1 MERILYSKMT
11 TKIYNLSEFERIGR
25 SNYELPENV
34 LASIRTLCSLVG
46 YAENTQNTYI
56 NQYNA
61 TAPTT
66 ATYQKKSNDNNVLR
80 TGKKPKETTSEW
92 KRPVFHA
99 TVFAEVNDTQALIND
114 IRVGLNK
121 IKEANCDENIVMF
134 IEKIDKIQES
144 IDFGDDC
151 ELTEKM
157 QQVFDTIYTICISNK
172 MFSKIYATVLVRLC
186 QNYSSHFNQLL
197 ENKLAEFLA
206 TMQNI
211 VDVNAN
217 DNYDAFCEFTAKNT
231 TRKNMANL
239 FCEIAKLGEYEN
251 IQVATIVKI
260 TSDLLN
266 QISESVELVEKQKE
280 VEEITENIV
289 IIFSH
294 FGKELKEQ
302 FKSSFEQL
310 ASLKKPGL
318 TSRTRF
324 KYMDFVGK

>member
-1 MERILYSKMT
+1 MT
-11 TKIYNLSEFERIGR
+11 TKTYNMSEFERIGR
-25 SNYELPENV
+25 INYELPENV

-46 YAENTQNTYI
+46 YAETTQNTYI

-61 TAPTT
+61 NAPSTT
-66 ATYQKKSNDNNVLR
+66 AVQKKSGGSGRQLG
-80 TGKKPKETTSEW
+80 TKKPKETNNEW
-92 KRPVFHA
+92 KRPTFKA
-99 TVFAEVNDTQALIND
+99 TVFAEVDDTQALIND

-121 IKEANCDENIVMF
+121 IKEANCDENIAMF

-186 QNYSSHFNQLL
+186 QNYSSHFNEML
-197 ENKLAEFLA
+197 ETKMVEFLA

-231 TRKNMANL
+231 TRKNMTNL
-239 FCEIAKLGEYEN
+239 FCEIAKFGEYEN
-251 IQVATIVKI
+251 IQVATIVKM
-260 TSDLLN
+260 TTDLLN
-266 QISESVELVEKQKE
+266 QILESVELVEKQKE

-294 FGKELKEQ
+294 FEKELKGQ
-302 FKSSFEQL
+302 FKPIFEQL
-310 ASLKKPGL
+310 SSLKKPGL

>member
-1 MERILYSKMT
+1 MT
-11 TKIYNLSEFERIGR
+11 TKIYSLSEFERIGR
-25 SNYELPENV
+25 CNYELPENV

-46 YAENTQNTYI
+46 YAETTQNTYI

-61 TAPTT
+61 TAPSTT
-66 ATYQKKSNDNNVLR
+66 MNQKKGGGGGARQVSSR
-80 TGKKPKETTSEW
+80 KPKETNNEW
-92 KRPVFHA
+92 KRPVFKA
-99 TVFAEVNDTQALIND
+99 TVFAEVDDTQALIND

-121 IKEANCDENIVMF
+121 IKDTNCDENIAMF

-186 QNYSSHFNQLL
+186 QNYGSNFNPILDD
-197 ENKLAEFLA
+197 KVVEFLA
-206 TMQNI
+206 SMQNI

-217 DNYDAFCEFTAKNT
+217 DNYDAFCEFTAKNNS
-231 TRKNMANL
+231 RKNIANL
-239 FCEIAKLGEYEN
+239 LCEIAKMGEYEN
-251 IQVATIVKI
+251 MQVSTIIKI

-266 QISESVELVEKQKE
+266 QITESVELVEKQKE

-294 FGKELKEQ
+294 FGKELREQ
-302 FKSSFEQL
+302 FKPIFEQL

-318 TSRTRF
+318 SSRTRF
-324 KYMDFVGK
+324 KYMDLVGK

>member
-1 MERILYSKMT
+1 MT
-11 TKIYNLSEFERIGR
+11 TKTYNMSEFERIGR
-25 SNYELPENV
+25 INYELPENV
-34 LASIRTLCSLVG
+34 LVSIRTLCSLVG
-46 YAENTQNTYI
+46 YAETTQNTYI

-61 TAPTT
+61 NAPSTT
-66 ATYQKKSNDNNVLR
+66 TVQKKSGGSGRQL
-80 TGKKPKETTSEW
+80 GSKKPKETNNEW
-92 KRPVFHA
+92 KRPVFKA
-99 TVFAEVNDTQALIND
+99 TVFAEVDDTQALIND

-121 IKEANCDENIVMF
+121 IKEANCDENIAMF

-151 ELTEKM
+151 ELTDKM

-186 QNYSSHFNQLL
+186 QNYSSHFNEML
-197 ENKLAEFLA
+197 ETKMVEFLA

-231 TRKNMANL
+231 TRKNMTNL
-239 FCEIAKLGEYEN
+239 FCEIAKFGEYEN
-251 IQVATIVKI
+251 IQVATIVKM
-260 TSDLLN
+260 TTDLLN
-266 QISESVELVEKQKE
+266 QILESVELVEKQKE

-294 FGKELKEQ
+294 FEKELKEQ
-302 FKSSFEQL
+302 FKSIFEQL
-310 ASLKKPGL
+310 SSLKKPGL

>member
-1 MERILYSKMT
+1 MT
-11 TKIYNLSEFERIGR
+11 TKTYNMSEFERIGR
-25 SNYELPENV
+25 INYELPENV
-34 LASIRTLCSLVG
+34 LVSIRTLCSLVG
-46 YAENTQNTYI
+46 YAETTQNTYI

-61 TAPTT
+61 NAPSTT
-66 ATYQKKSNDNNVLR
+66 AVQKKSGGSGRQL
-80 TGKKPKETTSEW
+80 GSKKPKETNNEW
-92 KRPVFHA
+92 KRPTFKA
-99 TVFAEVNDTQALIND
+99 TVFAEVDDTQALIND

-121 IKEANCDENIVMF
+121 IKEANCDENIAMF

-151 ELTEKM
+151 ELTDKM

-186 QNYSSHFNQLL
+186 QNYSSHFNKML
-197 ENKLAEFLA
+197 ETKMVEFLA

-231 TRKNMANL
+231 TRKNMTNL
-239 FCEIAKLGEYEN
+239 FCEIAKFGEYEN
-251 IQVATIVKI
+251 IQVATIVKM
-260 TSDLLN
+260 TTDLLN
-266 QISESVELVEKQKE
+266 QILESVELVEKQKE

-294 FGKELKEQ
+294 FEKELKGQ
-302 FKSSFEQL
+302 FKPIFEQL

>member
-1 MERILYSKMT
+1 MT
-11 TKIYNLSEFERIGR
+11 TKIYNLNEFERIGR
-25 SNYELPENV
+25 TQYELPENV

-46 YAENTQNTYI
+46 YVETTQNTYI

-61 TAPTT
+61 TAPSTT
-66 ATYQKKSNDNNVLR
+66 TTMSQKKSGGSGRQVSSR
-80 TGKKPKETTSEW
+80 KPKETSNEW
-92 KRPVFHA
+92 KRPVFKA
-99 TVFAEVNDTQALIND
+99 TVFAEVDDTQALIND

-121 IKEANCDENIVMF
+121 IKESNCDENIAMF

-172 MFSKIYATVLVRLC
+172 MFSKIYATVLVRLF
-186 QNYSSHFNQLL
+186 QNYGSHFNELFD
-197 ENKLAEFLA
+197 KKISEFLES
-206 TMQNI
+206 MQNI

-217 DNYDAFCEFTAKNT
+217 DNYDAFCEFTAKNNS
-231 TRKNMANL
+231 RKNIANL
-239 FCEIAKLGEYEN
+239 LCEIAKLGEYEN
-251 IQVATIVKI
+251 IQVSTIVKM

-266 QISESVELVEKQKE
+266 QIMESVELVERQKE

-294 FGKELKEQ
+294 FDNELKTQ
-302 FKSSFEQL
+302 FKTSFEQL
-310 ASLKKPGL
+310 ALLKKPGL

-324 KYMDFVGK
+324 KYMDLVGK

>member
-1 MERILYSKMT
+1 MT
-11 TKIYNLSEFERIGR
+11 TKTYNMTEFERIGR
-25 SNYELPENV
+25 TDYSLPENV
-34 LASIRTLCSLVG
+34 LVSIRNLCSFVG

-56 NQYNA
+56 NQYNVN
-61 TAPTT
+61 APTT
-66 ATYQKKSNDNNVLR
+66 TTSSYQKKSNDNMVR
-80 TGKKPKETTSEW
+80 TIKKPKETNEW

-99 TVFAEVNDTQALIND
+99 TVFAEVNDTQAIIND

-121 IKEANCDENIVMF
+121 IKESNCEENIAMF

-157 QQVFDTIYTICISNK
+157 QQVFDIIYGICISNK
-172 MFSKIYATVLVRLC
+172 MFSKIYATVLTRLC
-186 QNYSSHFNQLL
+186 QKYNSHFNQMLDTKIT
-197 ENKLAEFLA
+197 EYLAS
-206 TMQNI
+206 MQNI

-217 DNYDAFCEFTAKNT
+217 ENYDAFCESTAKNT
-231 TRKNMANL
+231 TRKNITNL
-239 FCEIAKLGEYEN
+239 FCEIAKMGEYEN
-251 IQVATIVKI
+251 IQVASIVKM
-260 TSDLLN
+260 TTDMLT
-266 QISESVELVEKQKE
+266 QIFDSIELVEKQKE

-294 FGKELKEQ
+294 FNKELKEL
-302 FKSSFEQL
+302 FKPMFEQL
-310 ASLKKPGL
+310 SSLKKPGL

>member
-1 MERILYSKMT
+1 M
-11 TKIYNLSEFERIGR
+11 
-25 SNYELPENV
+25 
-34 LASIRTLCSLVG
+34 
-46 YAENTQNTYI
+46 
-56 NQYNA
+56 
-61 TAPTT
+61 
-66 ATYQKKSNDNNVLR
+66 D
-80 TGKKPKETTSEW
+80 
-92 KRPVFHA
+92 
-99 TVFAEVNDTQALIND
+99 DTQALIND

-121 IKEANCDENIVMF
+121 IKEANCDENIAMF

-151 ELTEKM
+151 ELTDKM

-186 QNYSSHFNQLL
+186 QNYSSHFNEML
-197 ENKLAEFLA
+197 ETKMVEFLA

-231 TRKNMANL
+231 TRKNMMNL
-239 FCEIAKLGEYEN
+239 FCEIAKFGEYEN
-251 IQVATIVKI
+251 IQVATIVKM
-260 TSDLLN
+260 TTDLLN
-266 QISESVELVEKQKE
+266 QILESVELVEKQKE

-294 FGKELKEQ
+294 FEKELKGQ
-302 FKSSFEQL
+302 FKPIFEQL
-310 ASLKKPGL
+310 SSLKKPGL

>member
-1 MERILYSKMT
+1 MT
-11 TKIYNLSEFERIGR
+11 TKIYSLSEFERIGR
-25 SNYELPENV
+25 CNYELPENV

-46 YAENTQNTYI
+46 YAETTQNTYI

-61 TAPTT
+61 TAPSTT
-66 ATYQKKSNDNNVLR
+66 MNQKKGGGGGGARQVSSR
-80 TGKKPKETTSEW
+80 KPKETNNEW
-92 KRPVFHA
+92 KRPVFKA
-99 TVFAEVNDTQALIND
+99 TVFAEVDDTQALIND

-121 IKEANCDENIVMF
+121 IKDTNCDENIAMF

-186 QNYSSHFNQLL
+186 QNYGSNFNPILDD
-197 ENKLAEFLA
+197 KVVEFLA
-206 TMQNI
+206 SMQNI

-217 DNYDAFCEFTAKNT
+217 DNYDAFCEFTAKNNS
-231 TRKNMANL
+231 RKNIANL
-239 FCEIAKLGEYEN
+239 LCEIAKMGEYEN
-251 IQVATIVKI
+251 MQVSTIIKI

-266 QISESVELVEKQKE
+266 QITESVELVEKQKE

-294 FGKELKEQ
+294 FGKELREQ
-302 FKSSFEQL
+302 FKPIFEQL

-318 TSRTRF
+318 SSRTRF
-324 KYMDFVGK
+324 KYMDLVGK

>member
-1 MERILYSKMT
+1 MT
-11 TKIYNLSEFERIGR
+11 TKTYNLSEFERIGR

-34 LASIRTLCSLVG
+34 LASIKLLCSLVG

-61 TAPTT
+61 TAPS
-66 ATYQKKSNDNNVLR
+66 ATMTQKKSGDRGSGRQLG
-80 TGKKPKETTSEW
+80 TKKPKETNNEW

-99 TVFAEVNDTQALIND
+99 TVFAQVDDTQALIND

-121 IKEANCDENIVMF
+121 IKDANCDENIAMF

-144 IDFGDDC
+144 INFGDDC
-151 ELTEKM
+151 ELSEKM
-157 QQVFDTIYTICISNK
+157 QQVFETIYTICISNK

-186 QNYSSHFNQLL
+186 QNYSSHFNEMLD
-197 ENKLAEFLA
+197 NKIVEFLA
-206 TMQNI
+206 SMQNI

-231 TRKNMANL
+231 TRKNIANL
-239 FCEIAKLGEYEN
+239 LCEIAKLGEYEN
-251 IQVATIVKI
+251 IQVSNIVKI
-260 TSDLLN
+260 TTDLLN
-266 QISESVELVEKQKE
+266 HILSSVELVEKQKE

-294 FGKELKEQ
+294 FDKELKEQ

>member
-1 MERILYSKMT
+1 MT
-11 TKIYNLSEFERIGR
+11 TKTYNLSEFERIGR
-25 SNYELPENV
+25 VNYELPENV
-34 LASIRTLCSLVG
+34 LLSIRMLCSLVG

-61 TAPTT
+61 TAPSTT
-66 ATYQKKSNDNNVLR
+66 TSSSQRKSGGQARQVSSR
-80 TGKKPKETTSEW
+80 KPKETNNEW
-92 KRPVFHA
+92 KRPTFKA
-99 TVFAEVNDTQALIND
+99 TVFAEVDDTQALIND

-121 IKEANCDENIVMF
+121 IKDTNCDENIAMF

-157 QQVFDTIYTICISNK
+157 QQVFETIYTICISNK

-186 QNYSSHFNQLL
+186 QNYSAHFNELL
-197 ENKLAEFLA
+197 DAKVVEFLA
-206 TMQNI
+206 SMQNI

-231 TRKNMANL
+231 TRKNIMNL
-239 FCEIAKLGEYEN
+239 FCEIAKTGDYEN
-251 IQVATIVKI
+251 IQASTIIKM
-260 TSDLLN
+260 TTDLLN
-266 QISESVELVEKQKE
+266 QILESVELVEKQKE

-302 FKSSFEQL
+302 FKTTFEQL
-310 ASLKKPGL
+310 AALKKPGL

>member
-1 MERILYSKMT
+1 MT
-11 TKIYNLSEFERIGR
+11 TKTYNMSEFERIGR
-25 SNYELPENV
+25 INYELPENV
-34 LASIRTLCSLVG
+34 LVSIRTLCSLVG
-46 YAENTQNTYI
+46 YAETTQNTYI

-61 TAPTT
+61 NAPSTT
-66 ATYQKKSNDNNVLR
+66 AVQKKSGGSGRQL
-80 TGKKPKETTSEW
+80 GSKKPKETNNEW
-92 KRPVFHA
+92 KRPVFKA
-99 TVFAEVNDTQALIND
+99 TVFAEVDDTQALIND

-121 IKEANCDENIVMF
+121 IKEANCDENIAMF

-151 ELTEKM
+151 ELTDKM

-186 QNYSSHFNQLL
+186 QNYSSHFNEML
-197 ENKLAEFLA
+197 ETKMVEFLA

-211 VDVNAN
+211 VDVNA
-217 DNYDAFCEFTAKNT
+217 
-231 TRKNMANL
+231 TRKNMTNL
-239 FCEIAKLGEYEN
+239 FCEIAKFGEYEN
-251 IQVATIVKI
+251 IQVATIVKM
-260 TSDLLN
+260 TTDLLN
-266 QISESVELVEKQKE
+266 QILESVELVEKQKE

-294 FGKELKEQ
+294 FEKELKEQ
-302 FKSSFEQL
+302 FKPIFEQL
-310 ASLKKPGL
+310 SSLKKPGL

>member
-1 MERILYSKMT
+1 M
-11 TKIYNLSEFERIGR
+11 SEFERIGR
-25 SNYELPENV
+25 INYELPENV
-34 LASIRTLCSLVG
+34 LVSIRTLCSLVG
-46 YAENTQNTYI
+46 YAETTQNTYI

-61 TAPTT
+61 NAPSTT
-66 ATYQKKSNDNNVLR
+66 AVQKKSGGSGRQL
-80 TGKKPKETTSEW
+80 GSKKPKETNNEW
-92 KRPVFHA
+92 KRPVFKA
-99 TVFAEVNDTQALIND
+99 TVFAEVDDTQALTND

-121 IKEANCDENIVMF
+121 IKEANCDENIAMF

-151 ELTEKM
+151 ELTDKM

-186 QNYSSHFNQLL
+186 QNYSSHFNEIL
-197 ENKLAEFLA
+197 ETKMVEFLA

-231 TRKNMANL
+231 TRKNMTNL
-239 FCEIAKLGEYEN
+239 FCEIAKFGEYEN
-251 IQVATIVKI
+251 IQVATIVKM
-260 TSDLLN
+260 TTDLLN
-266 QISESVELVEKQKE
+266 QILESVELVEKQKE

-294 FGKELKEQ
+294 FEKELKGQ
-302 FKSSFEQL
+302 FKPLFEQL

>member
-1 MERILYSKMT
+1 M
-11 TKIYNLSEFERIGR
+11 SEFERIGR
-25 SNYELPENV
+25 INYELPENV

-46 YAENTQNTYI
+46 YAETTQNTYI

-61 TAPTT
+61 NAPSTT
-66 ATYQKKSNDNNVLR
+66 AVQKKSGGSGRQLG
-80 TGKKPKETTSEW
+80 TKKPKETNNEW
-92 KRPVFHA
+92 KRPTFKA
-99 TVFAEVNDTQALIND
+99 TVFAEVDDTQALIND

-121 IKEANCDENIVMF
+121 IKEANCDENIAMF

-186 QNYSSHFNQLL
+186 QNYSSHFNEML
-197 ENKLAEFLA
+197 ETKMVEFLA

-231 TRKNMANL
+231 TRKNMTNL
-239 FCEIAKLGEYEN
+239 FCEIAKFGEYEN
-251 IQVATIVKI
+251 IQVATIVKM
-260 TSDLLN
+260 TTDLLN
-266 QISESVELVEKQKE
+266 QILESVELVEKQKE

-294 FGKELKEQ
+294 FEKELKGQ
-302 FKSSFEQL
+302 FKPIFEQL
-310 ASLKKPGL
+310 SSLKKPGL